1 MAKQVPNELITTK
14 EQSTDNQFLQIE
26 PLIRTIRGQQ
36 VLLDSDLAI
45 LYGVE
50 TKRLNE
56 QVKRN
61 IERFPDDFMFQLTKV
76 ELINLKSQIA
86 TSSATNDSLRSQ
98 IVTLNTE
105 NYSIRSQNATLNE
118 GTNLRSQIVT
128 SSHGGVRY
136 LPYAF
141 TENGI
146 AMLSSVLRSPIAI
159 QVNIRIMRA
168 FTAMRQ
174 FIASNA
180 QIFQRLDVMEQNQLA
195 IVAHQ
200 TETDHKL
207 EEIFRRLDS
216 GNVQPHQGIFYD
228 GQIFDA
234 YTFINDRIREATTR
248 IILIDNYIDDSV
260 LTILSKRADKVTAT
274 VYTKKPSAQLQLDI
288 QKHNAQ
294 YPPIDIVTFDRSH
307 DRFLCID
314 ETVYHLGASI
324 KDLSKKWFAFN
335 RMEMPTSELLQK
347 IQ

>member
-50 TKRLNE
+50 TRQLNQ

-61 IERFPDDFMFQLTKV
+61 IERFPEDFMFQLTKV
-76 ELINLKSQIA
+76 ELTNLKSQIA
-86 TSSATNDSLRSQ
+86 TLSATDYPLRSQ

-105 NYSIRSQNATLNE
+105 NHSLRSQNATIDNR
-118 GTNLRSQIVT
+118 GRHTK
-128 SSHGGVRY
+128 Y

-180 QIFQRLDVMEQNQLA
+180 QIYQRLDVMEQNQLA
-195 IVAHQ
+195 LTAHQ
-200 TETDHKL
+200 VETDHKL
-207 EEIFRRLDS
+207 EEVFRRLDS

-260 LTILSKRADKVTAT
+260 LTILSKRADKLAAT
-274 VYTKKPSAQLQLDI
+274 IYTKKPTAQLQLDI

-294 YPPIDIVTFDRSH
+294 YPPISVIEFDRSH

-314 ETVYHLGASI
+314 DTVYHLGASI
-324 KDLSKKWFAFN
+324 KDLGKRWFAFN
-335 RMEMPTSELLQK
+335 RMEMRTSELLQK
-347 IQ
+347 LPV